1 MWTQDLP
8 TGVQVASNKEIKAQ
22 AEARKRAYEAKVKQR
37 EEAAGKRQNDNRF
50 AIVVSVVAIVIALA
64 ATYGHAAVTGQLNA
78 ASPSP
83 TGTSA
88 ATSSATPAPTA
99 TNAANV
105 PSPAL
110 AENRTWSGYMQING
124 QKLWLTLDGAKAP
137 QAVANFVTLAK
148 KNYFSQVSCH
158 RLTTAGIFVLQC
170 GDPKGDG
177 TGGPGY
183 SWGPIEN
190 APTDNVYK
198 AGVLAMA
205 RQGGNGSSMGSQFF
219 IVYKDSTIPADA
231 AGGYTVFG
239 SVSNGM
245 KIVDSIAAAG
255 VAGGGT
261 DGKPAVSTKIGAIS
275 LK

>member
-1 MWTQDLP
+1 M
-8 TGVQVASNKEIKAQ
+8 ASNKEIKAQ
-22 AEARKRAYEAKVKQR
+22 AEARKRAYEAKLKQR
-37 EEAAGKRQNDNRF
+37 EQAAGKRKNDNRF

-64 ATYGHAAVTGQLNA
+64 ATYGHAAVTGQLN
-78 ASPSP
+78 
-83 TGTSA
+83 TSA
-88 ATSSATPAPTA
+88 TATPTASSTASSTATPTPTV

-124 QKLWLTLDGAKAP
+124 HKVWLNLDGKKAP

-148 KNYFSQVSCH
+148 KNFFSQVSCH

-219 IVYKDSTIPADA
+219 IVYKDSTIPADN
-231 AGGYTVFG
+231 AGGYTIFG

-245 KIVDSIAAAG
+245 KVIDSIAAAG

-261 DGKPAVSTKIGAIS
+261 DGKPAVTTKIGAIS